1 MVCITQAKCVY
12 CTVKGKSKA
21 QCKGKGHSIT
31 CHEGTEGE
39 YRYDCTLSLT
49 SALDGDG
56 WLTRSPSHFTPRI
69 NWYPLYRRLGG
80 QVLYVRVRR
89 ISSNRDSILHGIYI
103 FVCVCINPCEIRGG
117 QRNTRTG
124 VCPSISVCPCKN
136 YSINAPYPILIL
148 PEDVIHQQHN
158 CENLKPRKITRC
170 SSDV

>member
-1 MVCITQAKCVY
+1 MRLRTFEKKKLVFPHRALNWMVCITQAKCVY

-103 FVCVCINPCEIRGG
+103 FVCVCVSTHVRFVADSATLG
-117 QRNTRTG
+117 QVFVQVFR
-124 VCPSISVCPCKN
+124 SALAKI
-136 YSINAPYPILIL
+136 IQLMLHIPY
-148 PEDVIHQQHN
+148 
-158 CENLKPRKITRC
+158 
-170 SSDV
+170 